1 MPLAFYYDLM
11 SQPCRA
17 LYIFLKMT
25 GIPYQAKEVAL
36 RKRDHFKDN
45 FIKINPFKKVPVV
58 DDSGFVLTES
68 VAILQYLCDKH
79 KKHDWYPTDLH
90 KRARVNEYTSW
101 QHLNLRLNGSMLFQ
115 TKVIIPVIRN
125 KPASQTDLEKFHKRW
140 EEATGGLEN
149 VWLDRSSYLAGD
161 HITIADLLGV
171 CEMMQPVSAG
181 YRVDTAKFPRV
192 QDWMERV
199 KDQTQPHFDEAHA
212 VAMRLREKIL
222 KEEKQNM
229 LLPPC
234 WTLSSRSIEHPS
246 SFHDIMLS
254 TASTSNQHQP
264 NFWFSG
270 NPLPSFFSS
279 PSVNGGGADKNPYM
293 QQTAANKALFDTN
306 PCSSNST
313 SSPPLPNE
321 YLLTRSNQ
329 AAAAALNLSQ
339 FNYIQQN
346 HHNLSSNGF
355 LPRED
360 WSQMPMAQTAA
371 SPTWTKGAPID
382 HSQAAHYSDIVNGNE
397 SMKDARRKSSRPTF
411 TGHQIFAL
419 EKMFENTKYLAG
431 TERSRLASQLAMSE
445 AQVKVWFQNRRTKWR
460 KKHAPEVHGGAGDK
474 RTKQRNDGSIPI
486 VESDSSLT

>member
-1 MPLAFYYDLM
+1 MPLAFYYDFM

-17 LYIFLKMT
+17 VYIFLKMT
-25 GIPYQAKEVAL
+25 GIPYQAKSIAL
-36 RKRDHFKDN
+36 RKLDHFKDD
-45 FIKINPFKKVPVV
+45 FAKINPFKKVPVI
-58 DDSGFVLTES
+58 DDFGFVLTES
-68 VAILQYLCDKH
+68 VPILQYLADKH

-115 TKVIIPVIRN
+115 TKVIIPVARN

-149 VWLDRSSYLAGD
+149 VWLHRSSYLAGD

-181 YRVDTAKFPRV
+181 YHVDTAKFPRV

-212 VAMRLREKIL
+212 VSMLYIIYDL
-222 KEEKQNM
+222 CM

-254 TASTSNQHQP
+254 TATTSNQQQP

-293 QQTAANKALFDTN
+293 QQTAANKILFDTN

-313 SSPPLPNE
+313 SSPPLSNE

-360 WSQMPMAQTAA
+360 WSQIPMAQTAA

-397 SMKDARRKSSRPTF
+397 SIKDARRKSSRPTF

-460 KKHAPEVHGGAGDK
+460 KKHAPEVHGGPGGK
-474 RTKQRNDGSIPI
+474 RTKQRNDG
-486 VESDSSLT
+486 V